1 MLEVLV
7 RESSARV
14 ISQFAGAK
22 AKVGTKPMI
31 SFSGPGFEEES
42 GKFFLAKSLFLD
54 FFRAG
59 AGAEGEAKRQV
70 DIEGLQWMIN
80 FAAVEDEVEQGGE
93 RVQWVYMRCWR
104 IVTKRSG
111 SKLPRV
117 EVEEMG
123 PRIDMR
129 LGRSRDAEGSMA
141 KEALKKAKS
150 TQAKPKKNIETDTVG
165 DKMGRIHLGRQDLGE
180 LQTRKMKGLKRS
192 REVEEAEEDGASA
205 SDDIKMSSEGEE
217 VDDNESDAG
226 VEVKRPRLE

>member
-14 ISQFAGAK
+14 LSQFAGAK
-22 AKVGTKPMI
+22 AKVGTRPMI

-42 GKFFLAKSLFLD
+42 GNFFLAKSLLLD

-59 AGAEGEAKRQV
+59 AGADGEAKRQV

-104 IVTKRSG
+104 IITKRSG
-111 SKLPRV
+111 AKLPRV

-123 PRIDMR
+123 PRVDMR
-129 LGRSRDAEGSMA
+129 LGRSREAEGSMA
-141 KEALKKAKS
+141 KEAMKKVKG
-150 TQAKPKKNIETDTVG
+150 TQAKPKKNVETDVVG
-165 DKMGRIHLGRQDLGE
+165 DKMGRIHLGRQDLAD

-192 REVEEAEEDGASA
+192 REVEEVEEDGASA
-205 SDDIKMSSEGEE
+205 SDDIQMSSEGEE
-217 VDDNESDAG
+217 VDDESDEG
-226 VEVKRPRLE
+226 VEIKRPRLE